1 MNDISEGVA
10 FGDLPALRDFMVSP
24 GFTGAAVLVA
34 VIIAVAALLYASGRS
49 TRKQL
54 EQQQRLHE
62 QDREDEQRAAR
73 IARCWDQLWRLVDKA
88 EIDPAAHVAE
98 EAMMGVGPEMAAEL
112 LRGLLRDAE
121 ELGDDTLTATIR
133 TYLAKFALVLTQ
145 QGGPLDNGQAV
156 QQHRLRI
163 AKHPVGSRYRRRR
176 LRNAP
181 PPGVIAKTPRP
192 QRKRQPGKGV
202 TDDHS
207 VSAHRRP
214 HPAGVGRFGKTR
226 RRRCGR
232 CCRSPRH

>member
-1 MNDISEGVA
+1 MDDISEGVA

-34 VIIAVAALLYASGRS
+34 VIIAVAALLYASGRA

-54 EQQQRLHE
+54 EQKLRLHE
-62 QDREDEQRAAR
+62 QAREDEQRAAR

-133 TYLAKFALVLTQ
+133 TYLAQFALVLTQ
-145 QGGPLDNGQAV
+145 QGGPLDNGQAGAASPAPNS
-156 QQHRLRI
+156 QASGGQPLPSSTAKKRTAAAGDRENPTPAANATAGEGRHR
-163 AKHPVGSRYRRRR
+163 
-176 LRNAP
+176 
-181 PPGVIAKTPRP
+181 
-192 QRKRQPGKGV
+192 
-202 TDDHS
+202 
-207 VSAHRRP
+207 
-214 HPAGVGRFGKTR
+214 
-226 RRRCGR
+226 
-232 CCRSPRH
+232 